1 MSRHINPIIPAAIDR
16 ATDTALARLE
26 AALTELSAA
35 GAELDGRDEADD
47 YTWDFHRARVLSAQ
61 DTLRSHLGTPTTPE
75 VLAAQRQ
82 QWLDRN
88 LTSLPKAG

>member
-1 MSRHINPIIPAAIDR
+1 MSHHIEPTIPVSLDR

-26 AALTELSAA
+26 AALTELTAA
-35 GAELDGRDEADD
+35 GADLDGRDEADD
-47 YTWDFHRARVLSAQ
+47 YAWDFHRALVLSAQ